1 MQASATRAE
10 ARYDALA
17 VSSNRWHLPDLR
29 QAAATGKWINGQGTG
44 LHGDDG
50 KRHIDAKAL
59 RELLEDP
66 GAIGAVRLRNFYIDG
81 TDGPLA
87 LADVSFAG
95 ELALESCEIRGDLDL
110 TRSKLGAL
118 RIVKSS
124 IRGSIRASGVSV
136 SRWLILD
143 DTTISG
149 AVLAPDA
156 TVDGRVSCDGTK
168 MGIGSFE
175 GFKQVSL
182 LLECAT
188 IDGRFSAR
196 GVRAA
201 AAVILDGARL
211 AGQLDLKDAH
221 LQGSPLALSAKNVHV
236 ADIAHI
242 NGSKDKGPFRAD
254 GQVLITGSE
263 FAGGLNCNRVCI
275 KSPQQT
281 DDAPGVMFD
290 GRNVKITGEFFLDRG
305 TIVGGVLLTA
315 ADVRGQFNL
324 SGLKIRGQPEA
335 AIAAQGMR
343 VGTDVWLDDC
353 FEASSAVLF
362 DRATIGGTLNAVA
375 GRFIADEDP
384 KAPNKGIALSLAS
397 ASIGGNLVLAD
408 EPWAAERG
416 IAGFHATGTVT
427 LTDTHVAGRL
437 ETAGGIFDGCGGDAL
452 RADGIRVD
460 TDMRLDSREDA
471 DGPCRFEAYGAVQL
485 SRATITGSLDFT
497 GALLTV
503 QPRGGGHLRPA
514 GSPCV
519 LDASLARVGDRLV
532 LRKLVDVNGCVSLI
546 GAQVGMLSD
555 DTSYWLDRKNMLKL
569 DDFGYGQLDRDWLDW
584 RAGSMWLSRLHGYS
598 AQPYLE
604 LARVERVMG
613 RTRDARRLNIERHK
627 ARLSRQRPSKRP
639 KSAVRALNFLTRG
652 VDRAVGLLTGWG
664 YARWRLAPMWATLL
678 IVAAILFHWAGH
690 HNVMR
695 PSHPPLSLFGDAP
708 ESTHCTPEYPCFEA
722 FTYSLDVIL
731 PVVELKQRDN
741 WYADSGTTRGKAI
754 AIATV
759 VLTLLGWGF
768 ATLLAA
774 SFTNVLK
781 RE

>member
-1 MQASATRAE
+1 M
-10 ARYDALA
+10 
-17 VSSNRWHLPDLR
+17 SSNRWHSPDLR
-29 QAAATGKWINGQGTG
+29 QAAATSKWIDGSQGAG
-44 LHGDDG
+44 LHVEDG
-50 KRHIDAKAL
+50 KQHIDAKAL

-81 TDGPLA
+81 TDGPLT

-95 ELALESCEIRGDLDL
+95 ELALESCEIWGDLDL

-118 RIVKSS
+118 RIVNST
-124 IRGSIRASGVSV
+124 IHGSIQASGVSV
-136 SRWLILD
+136 SRWLIFD
-143 DTTISG
+143 ETNISG
-149 AVLAPDA
+149 GVLAPDA
-156 TVDGRVSCDGTK
+156 TIDGRVSCDGTE

-175 GFKQVSL
+175 GFPQVSL

-188 IDGRFSAR
+188 IAGRFSAR
-196 GVRAA
+196 GIRAA
-201 AAVILDGARL
+201 APVILDGARL
-211 AGQLDLKDAH
+211 AGQLDLRNAH

-242 NGSKDKGPFRAD
+242 NGSQDEGPFRAD
-254 GQVLITGSE
+254 GQVLVTGSE
-263 FAGGLNCNRVCI
+263 FAGGLNCNRMCI
-275 KSPQQT
+275 ESRQQT
-281 DDAPGVMFD
+281 DGESDVIFD
-290 GRNVKITGEFFLDRG
+290 GRNVKIAGEFFFDRS

-324 SGLKIRGQPEA
+324 SGSKIRGQPEA

-353 FEASSAVLF
+353 FEASSAVLL

-375 GRFIADEDP
+375 GRFIADENP
-384 KAPNKGIALSLAS
+384 KAPNRGIALSLAS

-408 EPWAAERG
+408 EPWTAKRE
-416 IAGFHATGTVT
+416 ISGFHATGTVT
-427 LTDTHVAGRL
+427 LTDTHVVGRL
-437 ETAGGIFDGCGGDAL
+437 EAAGGIFDGCGGDAL
-452 RADGIRVD
+452 QASGIRVD
-460 TDMRLDSREDA
+460 TDMRLDSREDTN
-471 DGPCRFEAYGAVQL
+471 GQCRFEAYGAVQL
-485 SRATITGSLDFT
+485 SRAMITGSLDFT

-503 QPRGGGHLRPA
+503 QPRGGGHPRA
-514 GSPCV
+514 AASMCA

-532 LRKLVDVNGCVSLI
+532 LRRLVDVNGCVSLI

-555 DTSYWLDRKNMLKL
+555 DTSYWLGRANTLEL
-569 DDFGYGQLDRDWLDW
+569 DDFRYGQLDRDWLDW
-584 RAGSMWLSRLHGYS
+584 REGSMWLSRLHRYS

-604 LARVERVMG
+604 LARIERAMG

-627 ARLSRQRPSKRP
+627 ARLSRQQVPLSPQRPSKRP
-639 KSAVRALNFLTRG
+639 KPAVRALNFLTRG
-652 VDRAVGLLTGWG
+652 VDRAVGLLIGWG
-664 YARWRLAPMWATLL
+664 YARWRLAVIWASLL
-678 IVAAILFHWAGH
+678 FVAAILFHWAGN
-690 HNVMR
+690 HNIMR
-695 PSHPPLSLFGDAP
+695 PSHPPLTLFGDAP
-708 ESTHCTPEYPCFEA
+708 ESARCTPEYPCFES

-731 PVVELKQRDN
+731 PVVELEQRDN
-741 WYADSGTTRGKAI
+741 WYVDGGTTRGRAV

-759 VLTLLGWGF
+759 VLTLFGWGF